1 MNDYVTNDEFKELK
15 EEVDDIRD
23 NHLQSIY
30 TSIQFIWKDIGNL
43 RWWIMG
49 SVAVLGIVLAILQV
63 FG

>member
-1 MNDYVTNDEFKELK
+1 MNDYVTKDEFKELK
-15 EEVDDIRD
+15 DEVDDIRD

-49 SVAVLGIVLAILQV
+49 SVAILGVVLAILQV
-63 FG
+63 FE

>member
-1 MNDYVTNDEFKELK
+1 MNDYVTKDEFKELK
-15 EEVDDIRD
+15 DEVDDIRD

>member
-1 MNDYVTNDEFKELK
+1 MNDYVTKDEFKELK
-15 EEVDDIRD
+15 DEVDDIRD

-49 SVAVLGIVLAILQV
+49 SVAILGVVLAILQV

>member
-1 MNDYVTNDEFKELK
+1 MNDYVTKDEFKELK
-15 EEVDDIRD
+15 DEVDDIRD

-30 TSIQFIWKDIGNL
+30 TSIQFIWRDIGNL

-49 SVAVLGIVLAILQV
+49 SVAILGVVLAILQV